1 MSFASSAKLWLK
13 QGETPLARR
22 LFTMAKHARTFSVPC
37 VRPLHKPL
45 YSLHMG
51 VRNGMADLVRIIWT
65 TPLFKSR
72 VSGSAKGLYLYSGL
86 PVVLGPLEIE
96 LGDNVR
102 LSGITTLT
110 GRVSAKSTPFLKIGN
125 GTGIGWQTTIAV
137 GTRVV
142 IGDNVHIAG
151 RSFLAGYP
159 GHPLDPEARAKGLP
173 EHDDQCGDII
183 IEDNVWLATGV
194 TVMAG
199 ITIGKGSVV
208 AAGSVVT
215 KDIPAGVL
223 AGGMPAK
230 VIRRID
236 GNHYDA

>member
-1 MSFASSAKLWLK
+1 MS
-13 QGETPLARR
+13 
-22 LFTMAKHARTFSVPC
+22 
-37 VRPLHKPL
+37 
-45 YSLHMG
+45 
-51 VRNGMADLVRIIWT
+51 
-65 TPLFKSR
+65 
-72 VSGSAKGLYLYSGL
+72 
-86 PVVLGPLEIE
+86 
-96 LGDNVR
+96 
-102 LSGITTLT
+102 TL
-110 GRVSAKSTPFLKIGN
+110 
-125 GTGIGWQTTIAV
+125 Q
-137 GTRVV
+137 
-142 IGDNVHIAG
+142 G

-230 VIRRID
+230 IIRRID
-236 GNHYDA
+236 GKHVRCVT